1 MPAPKGQRFFPARQP
16 ATRAVVKAEPRA
28 LGPDL
33 SALTQMSGLQGLG
46 QIGPIPASNVGPA
59 VMPTAVREAPLSE
72 QWDESLN
79 DLFAGKAFV
88 RAKVTNGFFGKYAPR
103 AIRQVKQTFI
113 SETPM
118 FPGDVQ
124 TVLGGFTIPRNMV
137 FLMTFIEFFANKSI
151 GMTEGPIEPGA
162 TGRNL
167 TFGILDNGTQ
177 IGVQGFV
184 LTPPAGGFLFGV
196 YQNNQEPPQN
206 PSRSFQAGPGK
217 IINQDGGC
225 YYIEGTHQLVFI
237 ANVLPA
243 LPYAVTSTAVTFEGV
258 LVDKNS
264 LDAKLQV

>member
-1 MPAPKGQRFFPARQP
+1 MAAPKGQRFFPARVPEVAP
-16 ATRAVVKAEPRA
+16 AKAPVRQ
-28 LGPDL
+28 GPVPTPPDL
-33 SALTQMSGLQGLG
+33 SALQGLSGLG
-46 QIGPIPASNVGPA
+46 QTGPIPASNIGPA

-72 QWDESLN
+72 QFDESLN

-113 SETPM
+113 SETSM
-118 FPGDVQ
+118 FPGNVQ
-124 TVLGGFTIPRNMV
+124 TVIGGFTIPRNMV
-137 FLMTFIEFFANKSI
+137 FLMTFIEFFANKSV
-151 GMTEGPIEPGA
+151 GMTEGPVEPGT

-167 TFGILDNGTQ
+167 TFGILDNGAQ

-196 YQNNQEPPQN
+196 YQNNQQPVQN
-206 PSRSFQAGPGK
+206 PSRSFQAGPGVV
-217 IINQDGGC
+217 IHQDGGC
-225 YYIEGTHQLVFI
+225 YYLEGTHQLVFI

-243 LPYAVTSTAVTFEGV
+243 LPYTITSTAVTFEGV